1 MNVHA
6 AVNLNAW
13 ISGDFTGG
21 VLRISDYIKILWH
34 DHLKSLFLFSS
45 KLLKLFARRVFF
57 LIQRWWYRGR
67 GGFFALH
74 LLFSTPEIWKR
85 WWYRREN
92 KSFRLKTTK
101 KDDVWD
107 GYEISSK
114 LLTLFADRDIFSAS
128 LLLLFLILVW
138 SWWWYRGQTDLFDS
152 KGKNNDVHNGD
163 DYGDGGDDDEDDYGV
178 DNLPQGDEGCTQ
190 KEVQS
195 HHHQLLHPR
204 QPLKTTTKCHRG
216 NCRNIFNVFKP
227 ILSLTSFQITKS
239 HRTCRFR
246 LPKLTGQLAIST
258 CLIETKM
265 ILDDP
270 LWSSLMILNDSQ
282 LYLMIS
288 NYPYWSVMWW
298 SFVIPLKW
306 SLILSTNLL
315 IPDVKADV
323 GPKVCLRVAQL
334 DNSIRSQQFPF
345 NFTFFYTSASHLVA
359 LEWKQFLLNLFQC
372 FQYLWFDVPN
382 QETSNTMRCV

>member
-114 LLTLFADRDIFSAS
+114 LLTLFANRDIFSAF

-138 SWWWYRGQTDLFDS
+138 SWWWYRGQTDL
-152 KGKNNDVHNGD
+152 
-163 DYGDGGDDDEDDYGV
+163 
-178 DNLPQGDEGCTQ
+178 LTQ
-190 KEVQS
+190 KEKNIRMFTMEMIKWWWWWWWWGWLWRW
-195 HHHQLLHPR
+195 QL
-204 QPLKTTTKCHRG
+204 TTRG
-216 NCRNIFNVFKP
+216 WGVYSKG
-227 ILSLTSFQITKS
+227 SSKS
-239 HRTCRFR
+239 
-246 LPKLTGQLAIST
+246 
-258 CLIETKM
+258 
-265 ILDDP
+265 
-270 LWSSLMILNDSQ
+270 SS
-282 LYLMIS
+282 
-288 NYPYWSVMWW
+288 
-298 SFVIPLKW
+298 
-306 SLILSTNLL
+306 
-315 IPDVKADV
+315 
-323 GPKVCLRVAQL
+323 
-334 DNSIRSQQFPF
+334 
-345 NFTFFYTSASHLVA
+345 SAS
-359 LEWKQFLLNLFQC
+359 
-372 FQYLWFDVPN
+372 PS
-382 QETSNTMRCV
+382 TSTAENNY